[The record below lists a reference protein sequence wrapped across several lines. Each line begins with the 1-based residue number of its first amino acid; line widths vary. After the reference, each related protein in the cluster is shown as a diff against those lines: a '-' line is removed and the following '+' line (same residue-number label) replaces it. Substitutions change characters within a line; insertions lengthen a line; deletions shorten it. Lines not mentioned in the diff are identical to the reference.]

1 MTGLTKL
8 KTLLAIRRR
17 REQRAGELAARR
29 LAATVSSGAA
39 AEQAAA
45 TLASHDQETL
55 TLQRSRH
62 LGLMGKSFSLA
73 GLEQLRHETMIAGA
87 MRLDLEAATAAT
99 AETLALRQS
108 ELTAARTAHRARR
121 HDRLRLEQAH
131 DEQAKRERRWRE
143 ARLEAAQDEAAGRGR
158 ATP

>member
-1 MTGLTKL
+1 MTGLTEL
-8 KTLLAIRRR
+8 RTLLAIRRR

-29 LAATVSSGAA
+29 LAAVAGAGTA

-45 TLASHDQETL
+45 SLASHDQETL
-55 TLQRSRH
+55 ALQRSRH
-62 LGLMGKSFSLA
+62 LGLMEQSFSLA

-87 MRLDLEAATAAT
+87 MRLDLEAETAET

-108 ELTAARTAHRARR
+108 ELAAAQAAHRARR

-131 DEQAKRERRWRE
+131 DEQAERERRWRE
-143 ARLEAAQDEAAGRGR
+143 ARLDAAQDEAAGRGR

>member
-1 MTGLTKL
+1 MTGLAEL

-17 REQRAGELAARR
+17 RELRAGELAARR
-29 LAATVSSGAA
+29 QAAAVSAGTA

-55 TLQRSRH
+55 ALQRSRH
-62 LGLMGKSFSLA
+62 RGLMGQSFSLA
-73 GLEQLRHETMIAGA
+73 GLEQIRHETMIADA
-87 MRLDLEAATAAT
+87 MRLNLEAATAAA

-131 DEQAKRERRWRE
+131 EEQAKRERRWRE
-143 ARLEAAQDEAAGRGR
+143 ARLDAAQGETAGRGR